1 MPCSALQRSH
11 SALCGACFH
20 VGKAS
25 ADASWLHTH
34 PRLPAGAFAVSPVSE
49 SRVGARALQI
59 AAGCPRA
66 VYWAGSYAWD
76 ATMYLGVVA
85 FALATFA
92 AFGDGA
98 TTGSAAKLLATA
110 LLLLG
115 YGLAAIPQ
123 AYLYSLRFSSPSS
136 AQVAVSAVSFL
147 LGFMLVV
154 GSQTM
159 QGIPEAQVGL
169 RSGPRVTW
177 AAGQLHPVVN
187 ANAWHG

>member
-1 MPCSALQRSH
+1 M
-11 SALCGACFH
+11 
-20 VGKAS
+20 
-25 ADASWLHTH
+25 
-34 PRLPAGAFAVSPVSE
+34 SPVSE

-66 VYWAGSYAWD
+66 VYWAASYAWD
-76 ATMYLGVVA
+76 AAMYLGVVV

-169 RSGPRVTW
+169 ARTRGSPARLGSCNPLCRCMR
-177 AAGQLHPVVN
+177 L
-187 ANAWHG
+187 AWLRCVASLLWLLLLLLSHGSSKGLEVGCAD